1 MIAYIVCLID
11 MWFTAAECKR
21 RESYLAE
28 SKDLSEVER
37 RIRALISCLHDL
49 HVR

>member
-1 MIAYIVCLID
+1 MIAYIFCLID

-28 SKDLSEVER
+28 SKDPGEVER
-37 RIRALISCLHDL
+37 RIRALEQRD
-49 HVR
+49 VTG